1 MMMQAFR
8 EELEKQYTQDEKE
21 EVWSEAA
28 EAVKTYHEEM
38 VAAWD
43 KEMDTL
49 LVYVRMQFLFP
60 GLVGSF

>member
-1 MMMQAFR
+1 M
-8 EELEKQYTQDEKE
+8 
-21 EVWSEAA
+21 WSEAA

-49 LVYVRMQFLFP
+49 LVYVRILP
-60 GLVGSF
+60 RNAKLKASL